1 VYDVTSAVSFEHI
14 KYWVNEIKTHG
25 QPECYL
31 ILVGNKTDI
40 EDRVI
45 RSEVGQKLARE
56 IGCDFIET
64 SAKDGSNVEE
74 LFLTSIKGYLAV
86 HPIYGKNSNG
96 TGTE

>member
-31 ILVGNKTDI
+31 ILVGNKIDI